1 MSRRQSGFTRA
12 SALGPIASVVE
23 GLGGS
28 IGRIM
33 QDVDLPLALLEQ
45 RVLVVPLREQFRLLE
60 RAARATGD
68 DQFGARLGSHVKA
81 RELNAFGRW
90 VCAAPTLAEAIDRSS
105 AGIATMLQTS
115 TVLELKVHDG
125 VATWSIDF
133 LDPECDGRYQNELLG
148 AGYLID
154 LVRTYAGARWMP
166 DYLLTTAAPGSSKHE
181 VEQIFR
187 TNVSTGHAVTTI
199 GFDAALLA
207 AANPNAGRDGGRDE
221 AAADEPA
228 LPVGLDSV
236 DAITAVMSL
245 ALQDGAPRLEWV
257 SAKLGTT
264 PRTLQRKLAQA
275 GTAYQAVLED
285 VLRERSTYLV
295 LETRT
300 PITDI
305 ALGLGYS
312 DPAHFTRAFK
322 RWTGTSP
329 LAFRKEGVSRV
340 AAR

>member
-1 MSRRQSGFTRA
+1 MSRRQPGFTRA

-28 IGRIM
+28 IGRIL
-33 QDVDLPLALLEQ
+33 QDVDLPLALLDRRE
-45 RVLVVPLREQFRLLE
+45 LVVPLREQFRLLE

-68 DQFGARLGSHVKA
+68 DHFGARLGSHVKA

-90 VCAAPTLAEAIDRSS
+90 VCAAPTLAEAIDRS
-105 AGIATMLQTS
+105 ATGIATMLQTS
-115 TVLELKVHDG
+115 TLLELKVRDG
-125 VATWSIDF
+125 VATWSIEF
-133 LDPECDGRYQNELLG
+133 LEPECDGRYHNELLG

-154 LVRTYAGARWMP
+154 LVRTYAGPRWTP
-166 DYLLTTAAPGSSKHE
+166 DHLLTTVPVGSAKQG

-207 AANPNAGRDGGRDE
+207 ATNRNAGPDGGHDL
-221 AAADEPA
+221 ATVDEPV
-228 LPVGLDSV
+228 LPSGYDSV
-236 DAITAVMSL
+236 GAITAVMAL
-245 ALQDGAPRLEWV
+245 ALQEGAPRLEWV

-275 GTAYQAVLED
+275 GTAYHAVLED
-285 VLRERSTYLV
+285 LLRERSTSLV
-295 LETRT
+295 AHTHT

-305 ALGLGYS
+305 ALELGYS
-312 DPAHFTRAFK
+312 DPAHFTRAFR

-329 LAFRKEGVSRV
+329 LAFRKATASQP
-340 AAR
+340 